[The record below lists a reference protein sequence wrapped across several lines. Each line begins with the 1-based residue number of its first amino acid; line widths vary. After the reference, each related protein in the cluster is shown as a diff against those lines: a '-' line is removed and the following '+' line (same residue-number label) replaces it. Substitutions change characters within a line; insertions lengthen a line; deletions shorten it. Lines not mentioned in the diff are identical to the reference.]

1 MQREYDKSLI
11 DSYFGLAIQHC
22 RFMQLAE
29 KKLNNL
35 MFLQNEDDYV
45 FDADVLTG
53 RFQKLQSVMGEKL
66 IKSIMEILGE
76 ADSNTSFREYYD
88 EAVKLGVVKLEYSEW
103 DVLRKER
110 NHIGDGDYEDICF
123 NDFVVMIDNFTKNRV
138 SVIKEAFRA
147 TGEYM
152 LKNKYISVNVSQSN
166 IKNFYKLFTEEGG
179 NNAPHPK

>member
-1 MQREYDKSLI
+1 
-11 DSYFGLAIQHC
+11 
-22 RFMQLAE
+22 
-29 KKLNNL
+29 

-76 ADSNTSFREYYD
+76 ADSSTSFREYYD
-88 EAVKLGVVKLEYSEW
+88 DAVKLGVAKLEYSEW

-110 NHIGDGDYEDICF
+110 NHIGHGDYEDISF
-123 NDFVVMIDNFTKNRV
+123 NDFVVMIDNFTKKRV
-138 SVIKEAFRA
+138 SVIKEAFRS

-152 LKNKYISVNVSQSN
+152 LKNKYISENLSQSN
-166 IKNFYKLFTEEGG
+166 IENFYKLFIEEGG
-179 NNAPHPK
+179 SFAPQPE